1 MGIWL
6 ILGFNTARL
15 NDICGKRTDTLSDEY

>member
-6 ILGFNTARL
+6 ILGFNTAKL
-15 NDICGKRTDTLSDEY
+15 NGICGKRTDTLSGKY